1 MESPRPGDSAALLL
15 LDLDGFKGVNDTLG
29 HSAGDNIL
37 VQTANALT
45 DLLSDADDIARLGGD
60 EFAIIV
66 HAAPQSAS
74 AVAVAS
80 AIVQR
85 FAQPT
90 FIARK
95 RVAVSA
101 SVGIAFAKD
110 AGSDS
115 EELLRAAD
123 KALYAAKRA
132 GRSCFRIFE
141 PGMRGAT
148 EAA

>member
-1 MESPRPGDSAALLL
+1 MVGPWADIYVANDRLVLDS
-15 LDLDGFKGVNDTLG
+15 GE
-29 HSAGDNIL
+29 I
-37 VQTANALT
+37 
-45 DLLSDADDIARLGGD
+45 
-60 EFAIIV
+60 
-66 HAAPQSAS
+66 
-74 AVAVAS
+74 
-80 AIVQR
+80 
-85 FAQPT
+85 
-90 FIARK
+90 IARK